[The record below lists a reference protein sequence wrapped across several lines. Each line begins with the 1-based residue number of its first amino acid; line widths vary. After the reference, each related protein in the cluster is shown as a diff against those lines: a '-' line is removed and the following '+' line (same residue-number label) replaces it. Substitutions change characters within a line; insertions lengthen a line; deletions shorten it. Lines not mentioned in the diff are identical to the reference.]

1 MLIRRYYKTG
11 MGFVATLNQVSRSA
25 VIVIH
30 EADLWVKFLPELYP
44 PLTLSI
50 NYYTHR
56 VIKDDLELNFEVKS

>member
-30 EADLWVKFLPELYP
+30 EADLWVKFLPELYFP
-44 PLTLSI
+44 PYSI
-50 NYYTHR
+50 YQILHSQSDKGCAMISN
-56 VIKDDLELNFEVKS
+56 

>member
-30 EADLWVKFLPELYP
+30 EADLWVKFLPELYSPPP
-44 PLTLSI
+44 PLLYLSI
-50 NYYTHR
+50 TT
-56 VIKDDLELNFEVKS
+56 LTE

>member
-30 EADLWVKFLPELYP
+30 EADLLVKFLPELYP
-44 PLTLSI
+44 PPLLYLSI
-50 NYYTHR
+50 TT
-56 VIKDDLELNFEVKS
+56 LTE

>member
-44 PLTLSI
+44 PPPYSI
-50 NYYTHR
+50 YQLLHSQSNKGCAM
-56 VIKDDLELNFEVKS
+56 ISN

>member
-30 EADLWVKFLPELYP
+30 EADLWVKFLPELYF
-44 PLTLSI
+44 PLCSI
-50 NYYTHR
+50 SHR
-56 VIKDDLELNFEVKS
+56 VIKDVQ

>member
-44 PLTLSI
+44 PPPLLYLSI
-50 NYYTHR
+50 TT
-56 VIKDDLELNFEVKS
+56 LTE

>member
-30 EADLWVKFLPELYP
+30 EADLWVKFLPELYF
-44 PLTLSI
+44 PLYSI
-50 NYYTHR
+50 SHR
-56 VIKDDLELNFEVKS
+56 VIKDVK